1 MLNKF
6 SIPEIM
12 GGKFC
17 AILLACLIVA
27 LPLAHGA
34 ELEGGKDVNPE
45 GDVSLFQQLIHR
57 RLIKKS
63 GL

>member
-1 MLNKF
+1 
-6 SIPEIM
+6 M

-17 AILLACLIVA
+17 AILLASLIVA

-45 GDVSLFQQLIHR
+45 GMFHSLFQQLIHR

>member
-1 MLNKF
+1 
-6 SIPEIM
+6 M

-45 GDVSLFQQLIHR
+45 GDVPFTVSAIDTPSVD
-57 RLIKKS
+57 KKD